1 MRGKNIKHMQKKKQ
15 RSLEMLKENL
25 KENFIK
31 KISIQKL
38 MIKEESKMNSNLEMS
53 IIINLN

>member
-38 MIKEESKMNSNLEMS
+38 MIKEDSKINSNLKYQ
-53 IIINLN
+53 